1 MKYPTRLFLLLAALT
16 VLLMSIPF
24 LVPHCGWLALIGW
37 VPLLCLEHIASQTG
51 IRRLWPWHYGIFVLW
66 NAATT
71 FWVCNAT
78 LGGGLFAIFANALQ
92 MSLIFGLFR
101 LSKKHFTG
109 VVPYLFLALA
119 WIAWERWYLTSAQIS
134 WPWLVLGNAF
144 ARSTGLVQW
153 YEYTGTL
160 GGSLWVW
167 AVNLSV
173 FGMMVSLSNGNWQRW
188 NGKARA
194 AAVIGLVA
202 LLAAPVAV
210 SMVLFAR
217 YEEPQEK
224 LPVIIAQ
231 PNIDPYHKFEALS
244 QDEQNAILEDQ
255 FRQALRGRTDTA
267 GNILLLSPETFT
279 NDIITGFPA
288 ESRTWRRFTALQE
301 EFPGTHVMLGA
312 SGYTRIESAERP
324 SPNARFLHDNLWY
337 HSHNLAVMA
346 GTGETYLKSKLVV
359 GVEMMPYPKVF
370 RPLDDLLGGVMGRC
384 VGQETRTTLSC
395 GDVPLGCA
403 ICYESIYGEFCTA
416 YVRAGARALVI
427 ITNDAWWGDTPGYRQ
442 HLSYACL
449 RAIETRRA
457 IARCANTGL
466 SAIIDARGDILAQ
479 TSWWTKEILQGEI
492 ALEDCQTFFVQN
504 GDIIGRLCSLLF
516 FLLLTALAVRILTR
530 RG

>member
-1 MKYPTRLFLLLAALT
+1 MNHPTRLFLLLAALT

-109 VVPYLFLALA
+109 VVPYIFLALA

-202 LLAAPVAV
+202 LLVAPIGV
-210 SMVLFAR
+210 SMHLFAR
-217 YEEPQEK
+217 YAQPDEK

-312 SGYTRIESAERP
+312 SGYTRIESAGRP
-324 SPNARFLHDNLWY
+324 SPNARHLHDNLWY

-403 ICYESIYGEFCTA
+403 ICYESIYGEFCTE

>member
-1 MKYPTRLFLLLAALT
+1 MNHPTRLFLLLAALT

-255 FRQALRGRTDTA
+255 RRQALLVRTDTA
-267 GNILLLSPETFT
+267 GNILLLSP
-279 NDIITGFPA
+279 
-288 ESRTWRRFTALQE
+288 
-301 EFPGTHVMLGA
+301 
-312 SGYTRIESAERP
+312 
-324 SPNARFLHDNLWY
+324 
-337 HSHNLAVMA
+337 
-346 GTGETYLKSKLVV
+346 
-359 GVEMMPYPKVF
+359 
-370 RPLDDLLGGVMGRC
+370 
-384 VGQETRTTLSC
+384 
-395 GDVPLGCA
+395 
-403 ICYESIYGEFCTA
+403 
-416 YVRAGARALVI
+416 
-427 ITNDAWWGDTPGYRQ
+427 
-442 HLSYACL
+442 
-449 RAIETRRA
+449 
-457 IARCANTGL
+457 
-466 SAIIDARGDILAQ
+466 
-479 TSWWTKEILQGEI
+479 
-492 ALEDCQTFFVQN
+492 
-504 GDIIGRLCSLLF
+504 
-516 FLLLTALAVRILTR
+516 
-530 RG
+530 

>member
-1 MKYPTRLFLLLAALT
+1 MKYPKRLFLLLAAMSA
-16 VLLMSIPF
+16 VLLSIPF

-167 AVNLSV
+167 ATGTLGGSLWVWAVNLSV
-173 FGMMVSLSNGNWQRW
+173 FGMMVNLSDGSWRHW

-202 LLAAPVAV
+202 LLVAPIGV
-210 SMVLFAR
+210 SMHLFAR
-217 YEEPQEK
+217 YAQPDEK

-255 FRQALRGRTDTA
+255 FRQALRGRHPGRPVPPGAPGTDRY
-267 GNILLLSPETFT
+267 GGEH
-279 NDIITGFPA
+279 PA
-288 ESRTWRRFTALQE
+288 ALARNLYQRYHHR
-301 EFPGTHVMLGA
+301 FPGRKPHLAALHSPAG
-312 SGYTRIESAERP
+312 RIPRH
-324 SPNARFLHDNLWY
+324 ARD
-337 HSHNLAVMA
+337 A
-346 GTGETYLKSKLVV
+346 GSI
-359 GVEMMPYPKVF
+359 GVHA
-370 RPLDDLLGGVMGRC
+370 D
-384 VGQETRTTLSC
+384 
-395 GDVPLGCA
+395 
-403 ICYESIYGEFCTA
+403 
-416 YVRAGARALVI
+416 
-427 ITNDAWWGDTPGYRQ
+427 
-442 HLSYACL
+442 
-449 RAIETRRA
+449 
-457 IARCANTGL
+457 
-466 SAIIDARGDILAQ
+466 
-479 TSWWTKEILQGEI
+479 
-492 ALEDCQTFFVQN
+492 
-504 GDIIGRLCSLLF
+504 
-516 FLLLTALAVRILTR
+516 
-530 RG
+530 

>member
-1 MKYPTRLFLLLAALT
+1 MNHPTRLFLLLAALT

-51 IRRLWPWHYGIFVLW
+51 IRRLWP
-66 NAATT
+66 
-71 FWVCNAT
+71 
-78 LGGGLFAIFANALQ
+78 GLFAIFANALQ

-160 GGSLWVW
+160 GGTLWVW

-255 FRQALRGRTDTA
+255 FRQALRGRKRHPTL
-267 GNILLLSPETFT
+267 GNYVTVYS
-279 NDIITGFPA
+279 
-288 ESRTWRRFTALQE
+288 
-301 EFPGTHVMLGA
+301 GA
-312 SGYTRIESAERP
+312 SI
-324 SPNARFLHDNLWY
+324 
-337 HSHNLAVMA
+337 
-346 GTGETYLKSKLVV
+346 
-359 GVEMMPYPKVF
+359 
-370 RPLDDLLGGVMGRC
+370 LGGASVI
-384 VGQETRTTLSC
+384 
-395 GDVPLGCA
+395 GDGAVIGSNAFITSSVEP
-403 ICYESIYGEFCTA
+403 
-416 YVRAGARALVI
+416 GARVSI
-427 ITNDAWWGDTPGYRQ
+427 QQTT
-442 HLSYACL
+442 HK
-449 RAIETRRA
+449 
-457 IARCANTGL
+457 GL
-466 SAIIDARGDILAQ
+466 PSAMA
-479 TSWWTKEILQGEI
+479 
-492 ALEDCQTFFVQN
+492 
-504 GDIIGRLCSLLF
+504 
-516 FLLLTALAVRILTR
+516 
-530 RG
+530 

>member
-1 MKYPTRLFLLLAALT
+1 MNHPTRLFLLLAALT
-16 VLLMSIPF
+16 VLLLSIPF

-51 IRRLWPWHYGIFVLW
+51 IRRLWPWHYGTFVLW

-173 FGMMVSLSNGNWQRW
+173 FGMMVNLSDGSWRHW

-202 LLAAPVAV
+202 LLVLCDFTVNLQVAV
-210 SMVLFAR
+210 TTHLNQAGVIG
-217 YEEPQEK
+217 K
-224 LPVIIAQ
+224 LILQPIVEHRSHRSPDIAGTDGKVC
-231 PNIDPYHKFEALS
+231 NLYGLGLGIV
-244 QDEQNAILEDQ
+244 NA
-255 FRQALRGRTDTA
+255 
-267 GNILLLSPETFT
+267 
-279 NDIITGFPA
+279 
-288 ESRTWRRFTALQE
+288 
-301 EFPGTHVMLGA
+301 GTVELVAHGA
-312 SGYTRIESAERP
+312 SHCQQQGCQT
-324 SPNARFLHDNLWY
+324 
-337 HSHNLAVMA
+337 
-346 GTGETYLKSKLVV
+346 TGQTYLI
-359 GVEMMPYPKVF
+359 YPSHIVSVF
-370 RPLDDLLGGVMGRC
+370 CITCGR
-384 VGQETRTTLSC
+384 
-395 GDVPLGCA
+395 
-403 ICYESIYGEFCTA
+403 
-416 YVRAGARALVI
+416 
-427 ITNDAWWGDTPGYRQ
+427 
-442 HLSYACL
+442 
-449 RAIETRRA
+449 
-457 IARCANTGL
+457 
-466 SAIIDARGDILAQ
+466 
-479 TSWWTKEILQGEI
+479 
-492 ALEDCQTFFVQN
+492 
-504 GDIIGRLCSLLF
+504 
-516 FLLLTALAVRILTR
+516 
-530 RG
+530 